1 VVEAGAGAWLDVDVV
16 GGPSGMG
23 RYLLLDAER
32 HEAGL
37 AHGLAGPLAL
47 AARAEVSVS
56 GLRTS
61 VRRLAAR
68 LLVA

>member
-1 VVEAGAGAWLDVDVV
+1 
-16 GGPSGMG
+16 MG

-32 HEAGL
+32 HEAALTPPAARLARRTAPAPGDAEPGL

-47 AARAEVSVS
+47 AASAEVSVS

-68 LLVA
+68 L